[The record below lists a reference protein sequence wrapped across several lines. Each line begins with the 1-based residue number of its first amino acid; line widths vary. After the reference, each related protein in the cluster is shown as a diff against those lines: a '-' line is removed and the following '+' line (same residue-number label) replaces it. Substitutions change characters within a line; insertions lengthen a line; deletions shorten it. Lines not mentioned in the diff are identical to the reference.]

1 MAKKHKP
8 AAKPDPDQHMK
19 LSGRPRILPAE
30 LDTRKQVRCS
40 SEQLERW
47 MERSAQLGF
56 PDVSAWIR
64 KACEA
69 EYKRGG

>member
-8 AAKPDPDQHMK
+8 SAKPDADPK
-19 LSGRPRILPAE
+19 LSGRPRILPRE
-30 LDTRKQVRCS
+30 LDVRKQVRLG

-47 MERSAQLGF
+47 TRRSVELGF

-64 KACEA
+64 KSCEN
-69 EYKRGG
+69 ELKRGG